1 MALSML
7 SRKPDSG
14 LGNIK
19 ASPGSPSRNID
30 WILLLAQGALAIIGL
45 FTIYS
50 ASYSKFSNPYL
61 YVTRQEIFLIG
72 AVISM
77 IVVMSFDYDW
87 WRERA
92 RFLYGVTIMLLVLV
106 ILVGAISGGARLSFD
121 LGPLKVQPA
130 EFAKFTRLAGSR
142 RIPRRGPNRHLE
154 LRPVRQRPDPGR
166 CADGAGHRPA
176 RPRDG
181 VGADRDDDGC
191 ACWSPAPRR
200 NTSC

>member
-72 AVISM
+72 AP
-77 IVVMSFDYDW
+77 D
-87 WRERA
+87 RRQ
-92 RFLYGVTIMLLVLV
+92 
-106 ILVGAISGGARLSFD
+106 SG
-121 LGPLKVQPA
+121 
-130 EFAKFTRLAGSR
+130 
-142 RIPRRGPNRHLE
+142 
-154 LRPVRQRPDPGR
+154 
-166 CADGAGHRPA
+166 
-176 RPRDG
+176 
-181 VGADRDDDGC
+181 DDDASDRCGDLDD
-191 ACWSPAPRR
+191 RR
-200 NTSC
+200 DVVRLRLVA

>member
-30 WILLLAQGALAIIGL
+30 WVLLLAQGALAIIGL

-61 YVTRQEIFLIG
+61 FVTRQEIFLIG
-72 AVISM
+72 AVITM

-92 RFLYGVTIMLLVLV
+92 RFLYGITIMLLVLV

-121 LGPLKVQPA
+121 LGPLKIQPA
-130 EFAKFTRLAGSR
+130 EFAKFTCLLALAVV
-142 RIPRRGPNRHLE
+142 PRRGSHRHVE
-154 LRPVRQRPDPGR
+154 LRPLRQGPAPGR
-166 CADGAGHRPA
+166 RA
-176 RPRDG
+176 R
-181 VGADRDDDGC
+181 
-191 ACWSPAPRR
+191 RR
-200 NTSC
+200 W